1 MQLKEGIDFEATLFC
16 GQTFAWRRVEGGYI
30 ACIEDNAAFLS
41 ERGNLSWEGSAD
53 EAYWAHYFD
62 LFRDYPAL
70 VSQFSHDDF
79 IAQAYSNYPGLR
91 VLNQPV
97 WQTLVAF
104 IVSANNNIKRITGIL
119 FNLSKALGKERKFLE
134 HSLFMFPEPCAIIEA
149 GEDSLYKLGLGYR
162 APYLYETARLVNS
175 GFGLKALPSLGYN
188 AAHKALLSL
197 KGVGPKVADCVL
209 LFSCGYAEALPV
221 DLWVKRV
228 LELLYGLNGTSS
240 SLRVKGREY
249 FGTEAGIVT
258 HFLFHGARMGLF
270 KEQGV

>member
-16 GQTFAWRRVEGGYI
+16 GQTFAWKRVEGGFI

-41 ERGNLSWEGSAD
+41 GCGNLSWEGPAD
-53 EAYWAHYFD
+53 EAYWARYFD

-79 IAQAYSNYPGLR
+79 IARAYSHYPGLR
-91 VLNQPV
+91 VLNQPI
-97 WQTLVAF
+97 WETLAAF

-119 FNLSKALGKERKFLE
+119 FNLSKALGKERQIFG
-134 HSLFMFPEPCAIIEA
+134 HSLFTFPEPCAIAEA
-149 GEDSLYKLGLGYR
+149 GEDALFKLGLGYR
-162 APYLYETARLVNS
+162 APYLYETAKLVNS
-175 GFGLKALPSLGYN
+175 GFDLNVLPSLGYE
-188 AAHKALLSL
+188 AAHKSLLSL
-197 KGVGPKVADCVL
+197 KGVGPKVADCIL

-228 LELLYGLNGTSS
+228 LELLYGLSGTNL
-240 SLRVKGREY
+240 SLRAKGREY
-249 FGTEAGIVT
+249 FGAEGGIVT